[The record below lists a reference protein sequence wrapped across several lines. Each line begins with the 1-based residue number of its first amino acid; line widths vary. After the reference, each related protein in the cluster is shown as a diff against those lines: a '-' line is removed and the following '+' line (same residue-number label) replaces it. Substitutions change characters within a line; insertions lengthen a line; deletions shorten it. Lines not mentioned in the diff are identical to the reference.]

1 MKSFLRLLFVTLVAA
16 FAAGSLLAQSTYNPA
31 YAFSTLAGSS
41 SLGSTNGTGSA
52 ARFYK
57 PTGVAVDSAGI
68 VYVADSVNNTIR
80 KITAGGVVTT
90 LAGKAGSKGSVN
102 GTGSAARFYKPTG
115 VAVDSAGN
123 VYVADT
129 SNQTI
134 RKITS
139 GGVVTT
145 LAGTAG
151 IQGSTDGTGSTARC
165 YLPNGVAVDS
175 AGTVYVADSSN
186 NIIRKITSLG
196 VVTTLA
202 GTAGSKGSTDG
213 TGSVARFYQPKGVA
227 VDAAGNVYVADTSNQ
242 TIRKITSVGLVTTLA
257 GMAGKVGSANGTG
270 SAARFNNPTGV
281 AVDTAGRVYVA
292 DSSNNM
298 IRSGSLPTSPT
309 LTSPTSTSLTATTA
323 TLGGNVTSAGGSS
336 ITARGVVYAVT
347 TANSN
352 PRLVG
357 TGVTTLAGTGTTG
370 VFTVSGTGLA
380 PGTAY
385 SYAAYA
391 TNSFGTG
398 YTNVGTFNT
407 LSSDATLS
415 GLVLSSGT
423 LAPTFFLGTTN
434 YTAGV
439 TYGTTSLT
447 VTPTVAQANATVAV
461 NGSTVVSGNA
471 SGSIGLSVGVNTIT
485 SVVTA
490 QDGTTRQ
497 IYTVTVT
504 RAATV
509 PGAPTAVTAIAGNTQ
524 ATVSFTAP
532 ANNGGATITGYTVTS
547 SPGNFTATGAA
558 SPLTVTG
565 LTNGTAYTFTVVA
578 TNSVGAGAASS
589 PSTAVTPVTPA
600 TVPGAPTD
608 VTAIAGNTQATVS
621 FTAPANNGG
630 ATITGYTVTSSPGN
644 FTATGAASP
653 LTVTGL
659 TNGTAYTFTVVATNS
674 VGAGAG
680 TSTTNATVPSTT
692 NVRSILGSL
701 GDFTLFGGTAI
712 TSTGVVGTTIVNGNV
727 GLSPGATTG
736 ITGFPPAVVIAPNGI
751 IGTGGVTGQARLDLI
766 KASVGLAGLASTA
779 NLSDVDM
786 NGMTLTPGVYTFNA
800 AAGLTG
806 TLTLDA
812 QGRNNVCWVIQIGTA
827 LTTSANSMVKV
838 INLGTNGG
846 RDNGIFWNVGS
857 AITFGANNEILG
869 NYLAGTSITFGT
881 LTSGAGRALV
891 LAAITLDNTIID
903 AHGGPDGSD
912 WTGGLVYDLN
922 GNVVPFNP

>member
-41 SLGSTNGTGSA
+41 RLGSTNGTGSA

-309 LTSPTSTSLTATTA
+309 LTSPTLTSPTSTSLTATTA

-398 YTNVGTFNT
+398 YTNVGTFTT

-578 TNSVGAGAASS
+578 
-589 PSTAVTPVTPA
+589 
-600 TVPGAPTD
+600 
-608 VTAIAGNTQATVS
+608 I
-621 FTAPANNGG
+621 
-630 ATITGYTVTSSPGN
+630 
-644 FTATGAASP
+644 
-653 LTVTGL
+653 
-659 TNGTAYTFTVVATNS
+659 NS

-812 QGRNNVCWVIQIGTA
+812 QGRNNVCWVIQIGTE